1 MNLDGIGG
9 WLGLLQRGVALDSGW
24 LILLN
29 YYNCF
34 RIPILAYKC
43 QYLCKWTCLA
53 IPCWIPASYPH
64 SGMTC
69 WVQWVVLSLALFS
82 PTPELN
88 SFPVEDVSKRLV
100 SSLPSRIACGVESP
114 AAEVKLP
121 GLARFYLFRC
131 ICNLFY
137 FCKTWICMST
147 IVVCVPWL
155 VLDRG
160 LIHIQLR
167 NSGSWISGRDKMVSE
182 PTLTVGQAKWKP

>member
-1 MNLDGIGG
+1 
-9 WLGLLQRGVALDSGW
+9 
-24 LILLN
+24 
-29 YYNCF
+29 
-34 RIPILAYKC
+34 
-43 QYLCKWTCLA
+43 
-53 IPCWIPASYPH
+53 
-64 SGMTC
+64 MTC

-82 PTPELN
+82 PTPELKI
-88 SFPVEDVSKRLV
+88 FLVGAVLSKLV

-155 VLDRG
+155 VLDRD
-160 LIHIQLR
+160 LMHIQLR
-167 NSGSWISGRDKMVSE
+167 NSGSRISGRDKLVSE
-182 PTLTVGQAKWKP
+182 PTLTVGQAKWKPKSPLNPFHCICSLQLDLFRENWDLFLWFKGKILVARLSEICQNESV